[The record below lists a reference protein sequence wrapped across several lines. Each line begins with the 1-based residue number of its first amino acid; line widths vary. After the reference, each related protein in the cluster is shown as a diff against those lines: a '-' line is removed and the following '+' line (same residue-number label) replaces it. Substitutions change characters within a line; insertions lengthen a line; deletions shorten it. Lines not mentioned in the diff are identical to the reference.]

1 MQGGGMQADPEREW
15 SVVVG
20 ASGAIGRHIVERFLE
35 LGLGVVAVG
44 RRVEPLESVAGGRQD
59 VIVCP
64 ADIRTDDGETDIRR
78 AIPGT
83 VRIAVNSAAAPMAGS
98 ILDVPP
104 EAIREATDVKVNGT
118 LRLVRAVESHLT
130 TDSRIVAIG
139 GNLGYDPIPEAATAG
154 VANAALANAIRQ
166 LSRALGAQGVTCHV
180 VAPGPVW
187 TERLQGMLADA
198 AASRG
203 VAEDVILKEF
213 RDRSPI
219 GHLVTIE
226 EVVWAVELL
235 LAPEARTLAGGT
247 LLLDAGQRTAIP

>member
-1 MQGGGMQADPEREW
+1 MAGDSEQEW
-15 SVVVG
+15 AVVVG
-20 ASGAIGRHIVERFLE
+20 ASGAIGRHIAERFHG

-44 RRVEPLESVAGGRQD
+44 REVETLEHVADGRPG
-59 VIVCP
+59 VIVCS
-64 ADIRTDDGETDIRR
+64 ADIRTDEGEELIRR

-83 VRIAVNSAAAPMAGS
+83 VRIAVNSAAAPMGGP
-98 ILDVPP
+98 ILESSP
-104 EAIREATDVKVNGT
+104 EAIRQATDVKVNGT
-118 LRLVRAVESHLT
+118 LRLVRAVRDHLT

-139 GNLGYDPIPEAATAG
+139 GHLGYDPIPEASTAG

-166 LSRALGAQGVTCHV
+166 LSRALGPEGVTCHV

-198 AASRG
+198 SASRG
-203 VAEDVILKEF
+203 VPEDVILKEF

-219 GHLVTIE
+219 GHLVTID

>member
-1 MQGGGMQADPEREW
+1 MQAEPEREW

-44 RRVEPLESVAGGRQD
+44 RRVEALESVAGGRRD

-64 ADIRTDDGETDIRR
+64 ADIRTDEGEDQIRR

-104 EAIREATDVKVNGT
+104 QAIREATDVKVNGT
-118 LRLVRAVESHLT
+118 LRLVRAVEGYLA

-139 GNLGYDPIPEAATAG
+139 GNLAYDPIPEAATAG

-226 EVVWAVELL
+226 EVVWAVGLL
-235 LAPEARTLAGGT
+235 LAPEARALAGGT